1 MQKRFKRDARG
12 CKRDAKGML
21 SFWALPSKGIRS
33 AHAGCVLVA
42 TNKPLWDLVR
52 ALWACK
58 VQQRKKR
65 YVGRET
71 LPTSIKEKETHCLRR
86 AMSVLHQK
94 DRTKKKLGR
103 TLLKYKKTSPV
114 GVPDERTR
122 EWGVPLPI
130 LCTRAVT
137 YTP

>member
-58 VQQRKKR
+58 VQRNAPYINQGK
-65 YVGRET
+65 GNT
-71 LPTSIKEKETHCLRR
+71 LPPKSHECPPSKR
-86 AMSVLHQK
+86 
-94 DRTKKKLGR
+94 
-103 TLLKYKKTSPV
+103 
-114 GVPDERTR
+114 
-122 EWGVPLPI
+122 
-130 LCTRAVT
+130 
-137 YTP
+137 